1 VSIIHDNGARGDP
14 SMHFMTRIF
23 AFCLMAIFVADGALA
38 DRKSDEATYDKDDI
52 IKVTSD
58 FLGAGSEAVAGVI
71 EKIFSDLGRP
81 NGYIMGSE
89 MSAAA
94 VVGVRYGDG
103 DLHHKIEGVRRI
115 YWTGPSLGVDLGG
128 NASRTVTLVY
138 HLYDTEDVY
147 GRFPAVEGSFYYV
160 GGIGV
165 NYQQKGEIILAPIR
179 VGLGLRAGANL
190 GYIHYT
196 RGRSWLPF

>member
-1 VSIIHDNGARGDP
+1 MNVFARVTAICLTIVFSAGVAAAQDGQPMPDQSTDENTYDEASIIQ
-14 SMHFMTRIF
+14 
-23 AFCLMAIFVADGALA
+23 
-38 DRKSDEATYDKDDI
+38 
-52 IKVTSD
+52 VTSD
-58 FLGAGSEAVAGVI
+58 FLGAGSEAVAQVV

-81 NGYIMGSE
+81 NAYITGSE

-103 DLHHKIEGVRRI
+103 DLHHKIEGGRRI
-115 YWTGPSLGVDLGG
+115 YWSGPSLGIDLGG

-138 HLYDTEDVY
+138 HLYDTEDIY

-165 NYQQKGEIILAPIR
+165 NYQQKGDIILAPIR
-179 VGLGLRAGANL
+179 IGLGLRAGANL
-190 GYIHYT
+190 GYVHYT
-196 RGRSWLPF
+196 RDRSWLPF